1 MKMHKYWAIGAAIA
15 MTGTFYTGHKYNG
28 KAHKALRLVAL
39 GCMAMATGT
48 GYKMISG
55 KASKDSEKAE

>member
-1 MKMHKYWAIGAAIA
+1 

-28 KAHKALRLVAL
+28 KAHKALGLVAL

>member
-1 MKMHKYWAIGAAIA
+1 MKVHKYWAIGVAIA

-28 KAHKALRLVAL
+28 KAHKALGLVAL

-48 GYKMISG
+48 GYKMISS